1 MRNKLSVLV
10 VLSLALVVAGCKS
23 EHEKAM
29 SNMIDKIKEI
39 TSVMKGITDQASAK
53 AAAPKLKTLG
63 EELKAMGEQA
73 QKMKQPSPEEEKKLK
88 EKYEKELTTAMTD
101 LQKEASRVMP
111 FAAAEIG
118 AAMQGI
124 R

>member
-10 VLSLALVVAGCKS
+10 ALSLALVVAGCKS

-29 SNMIDKIKEI
+29 SNMIDKVKEI
-39 TSVMKGITDQASAK
+39 TAVMKGITDQASAK

-63 EELKAMGEQA
+63 EELKALGEQA

-88 EKYEKELTTAMTD
+88 EKYEKDLMAAMTD
-101 LQKEASRVMP
+101 LQKETMRVMP

-124 R
+124 K